1 MTKFT
6 LEVVPYG
13 ITCISGIILV
23 AAAML
28 GYV

>member
-1 MTKFT
+1 MTK
-6 LEVVPYG
+6 LLMEDVPYVLTLIAG
-13 ITCISGIILV
+13 FTLV